1 MTLEQ
6 VKTNTTW
13 NEASSR
19 INSNNAKIA
28 VELTKLGNATYKNK
42 GYFKTLSQLQEAYPS
57 SSEGSRAYVGT
68 RYPYAIYLWES
79 GGWSDSGE
87 TGGDESLDLSQYYTK
102 AEVEAKIASY
112 HEVLPQAMY
121 DILAEKED
129 KFYFTTEGGLDIDT
143 ENGPLE
149 IK

>member
-102 AEVEAKIASY
+102 EEVKAMYVQSEGVRSINASY
-112 HEVLPQAMY
+112 TQEQLEAMEAAGLLEEGVLY
-121 DILAEKED
+121 LGFEE
-129 KFYFTTEGGLDIDT
+129 
-143 ENGPLE
+143 
-149 IK
+149 